1 MLQQFVS
8 YTCICYTLKSNTI
21 LRHTK
26 VPAAKLW
33 SIAVSWKGENPISW
47 LWRSNFSYLKNA
59 FSVLSYFDYK
69 YLMLKILAFHKIFA
83 HMCISI
89 WPSERVAVGK
99 MKAYQMISA
108 TNVNIYLLTDH
119 IHQRMQPLPK
129 IANFCKLFS
138 LSHRLLVLALES
150 QLKKRS
156 ESKVLMQIMLEMH
169 QKFCK
174 NLNKFFMTELGINF
188 LERLWIRG
196 FFNIKVL
203 S

>member
-1 MLQQFVS
+1 
-8 YTCICYTLKSNTI
+8 
-21 LRHTK
+21 
-26 VPAAKLW
+26 
-33 SIAVSWKGENPISW
+33 
-47 LWRSNFSYLKNA
+47 
-59 FSVLSYFDYK
+59 
-69 YLMLKILAFHKIFA
+69 
-83 HMCISI
+83 
-89 WPSERVAVGK
+89 

-119 IHQRMQPLPK
+119 IHQTMQPLPK

-188 LERLWIRG
+188 LERL
-196 FFNIKVL
+196 
-203 S
+203 